1 MADDELDALAEYL
14 NSRTNDAKW
23 LFLSERGERLTR
35 QAVYYTV
42 SSAAVRA
49 GLSGVHPHQLRH
61 TCGFLLA
68 NAGNDSRVIQDYLG
82 HRDPRHT
89 ARYTRTAA
97 ARFEGL
103 W

>member
-1 MADDELDALAEYL
+1 MAADELAALSAYLDLRKDDAE
-14 NSRTNDAKW
+14 W
-23 LFLSERGERLTR
+23 LFLSERRERLTR
-35 QAVYYTV
+35 QAVYYIV
-42 SSAAVRA
+42 NSAAARA
-49 GLSGVHPHQLRH
+49 GLFGVYPHQLRH

-68 NAGNDSRVIQDYLG
+68 SAGKDARVIQDYLG
-82 HRDPRHT
+82 HRDSRHT